1 MPSTIMPM
9 TIGDIFDR
17 TLRLIG
23 KTFTRSAAIS
33 VSFLIIPVIL
43 LTISANHFYS
53 SLPDFSAGATP
64 DNITA
69 IGPMFM
75 GGFYLGIASLL
86 FAFAALMA
94 EIAISVVIG
103 GEINMERIDYATAVK
118 MTFGSRWL
126 NGIGEGILK
135 TLATMGVVIFASIL
149 GGIIAAAAGRGS
161 AGSAGL
167 LILFTVLFILIIVM
181 ALIYC
186 LLRLYFALTAVAVQD
201 LGPIE
206 ALKKSWFLVG
216 GHWWRT
222 LGILIVFFL
231 LSGFAISVITVPV
244 TFGSM
249 WGEYKELFTALG
261 QSGGH
266 ISPSQLRHF
275 QTGLGHLIGIGS
287 GLSSILSLLLTP
299 AFTVVMY
306 FDLRARHDEFHAES
320 DPTTP
325 EVPVTTL

>member
-9 TIGDIFDR
+9 TLGDIFDR

-23 KTFTRSAAIS
+23 KTFTRNAAIS
-33 VSFLIIPVIL
+33 VSFLIVPVIL
-43 LTISANHFYS
+43 LTIAANHFYS
-53 SLPDFSAGATP
+53 SLPNFSAGATP
-64 DNITA
+64 NNIGA
-69 IGPMFM
+69 IGPMFA
-75 GGFYLGIASLL
+75 GGFYFGIASML
-86 FAFAALMA
+86 FAFAAMMA
-94 EIAISVVIG
+94 EIAISILIG
-103 GEINMERIDYATAVK
+103 GELNSERIDYATAVK

-126 NGIGEGILK
+126 NGIGEGVLK
-135 TLATMGVVIFASIL
+135 TLAIFGVVIFTAIL

-161 AGSAGL
+161 AGSTGL
-167 LILFTVLFILIIVM
+167 LVLFTVLFILIIVA
-181 ALIYC
+181 ALLYC

-206 ALKKSWFLVG
+206 AFKKSWFLVG

-222 LGILIVFFL
+222 LGILILFFL
-231 LSGFAISVITVPV
+231 LSSFAISVITVPV

-249 WGEYKELFTALG
+249 WGEYKDLFTALG

-266 ISPSQLRHF
+266 MDPSQLRHL
-275 QTGLGHLIGIGS
+275 QTGIGHLIGIGS

-306 FDLRARHDEFHAES
+306 FDLRARHDDFPAES
-320 DPTTP
+320 APMTS

>member
-1 MPSTIMPM
+1 MPSTIRPM
-9 TIGDIFDR
+9 TLGDIFDR

-23 KTFTRSAAIS
+23 KTFTRNAAIS
-33 VSFLIIPVIL
+33 VSFLIITVIL
-43 LTISANHFYS
+43 LTISANRFYS
-53 SLPDFSAGATP
+53 SFPDFSAGATP
-64 DNITA
+64 NNVITF
-69 IGPMFM
+69 GPMFA
-75 GGFYLGIASLL
+75 GGLYFGIASAL

-103 GEINMERIDYATAVK
+103 GELISQRIDYATAVK
-118 MTFGSRWL
+118 MTFSNRWL

-135 TLATMGVVIFASIL
+135 TLAIFGAAIFAAIL
-149 GGIIAAAAGRGS
+149 GGIIAAAVGRGS
-161 AGSAGL
+161 AGSSGL
-167 LILFTVLFILIIVM
+167 LILFIVLFILIIVA
-181 ALIYC
+181 ALFYC
-186 LLRLYFALTAVAVQD
+186 LLRFYFALTAVAVQD

-206 ALKKSWFLVG
+206 ALKKSWLLVG
-216 GHWWRT
+216 KHWWRT
-222 LGILIVFFL
+222 LGILILFL
-231 LSGFAISVITVPV
+231 LLSSFAISVITVPV

-266 ISPSQLRHF
+266 MDPSQLRHL
-275 QTGLGHLIGIGS
+275 QTGIGHLIGIGS

-306 FDLRARHDEFHAES
+306 FDLRARHDDFPAES
-320 DPTTP
+320 ATTTG